1 MKKWSLGYAILKQ
14 VVRFAFWISHKRIT
28 IIGKQHLNKNH
39 PLIFAPNHQNAL
51 MDPLAVLCTT
61 PMQPVWLA
69 RADIFKMKLV
79 RPILRFLKI
88 MPVYRIRDGK
98 ENLGENEKIFSQ
110 AIEVLEHKKQLGLFP
125 EAAHSGKRQML
136 PHKKAVPR
144 IAFLAESENNFK
156 LQLQIIPVGIYYSH
170 YWHFN
175 RELLVNYGAPIN
187 LKDYKTQYETN
198 ALLATKQLREEL
210 NKRVEQ
216 LTINIKSKAHYENYE
231 WLRELLGG
239 GYAQKQLSKKPTA
252 KERFLSDQQLVGLLE
267 IHEAK
272 HPEMWI
278 NIHQQIDE
286 IRATLDS
293 NSFPIDLLEKQTN
306 GINIILQ
313 GLLGIVLLPLI
324 FVGLIFH
331 IIPFIIPRHFIQKN
345 IKDPAFY
352 STFHFVSG
360 LILYSISSLIIT
372 ILSLYLFNSLLI
384 ALLILIGFLLGGK
397 LSFLSFAWIKML
409 IAQIRCFFCSKKHLQ
424 ELNDLKHKKELLKE
438 QMIKIV
444 NF

>member
-144 IAFLAESENNFK
+144 IAFLAESKNNFK
-156 LQLQIIPVGIYYSH
+156 LQLQITPVGIYYSH

-175 RELLVNYGAPIN
+175 RELLVNYGSPIN

-210 NKRVEQ
+210 NNRVEQ

-278 NIHQQIDE
+278 DIHQQIDE
-286 IRATLDS
+286 IRTTLDS

-313 GLLGIVLLPLI
+313 SLLGIVLLPLI

-331 IIPFIIPRHFIQKN
+331 IIPFSIPRHFIQKN

-372 ILSLYLFNSLLI
+372 VLSLYLFNSLLI

-397 LSFLSFAWIKML
+397 LSFLSFSWVKML
-409 IAQIRCFFCSKKHLQ
+409 MAQIRWFIFSKRHLQ
-424 ELNDLKHKKELLKE
+424 ELNDLKYKKEILKE

-444 NF
+444 NS

>member
-144 IAFLAESENNFK
+144 IAFLAESKNNFK

-198 ALLATKQLREEL
+198 ALLATKQLRVEL

-231 WLRELLGG
+231 WLRELLVG

-286 IRATLDS
+286 IRTTLDS
-293 NSFPIDLLEKQTN
+293 NSFPIDLLEKQTH

-313 GLLGIVLLPLI
+313 SLLGIVLLPLI

-331 IIPFIIPRHFIQKN
+331 IIPFSIPRHFIQKN

-397 LSFLSFAWIKML
+397 LSFLSFAWVKML
-409 IAQIRCFFCSKKHLQ
+409 MAQIRWFIFSKKHLQ
-424 ELNDLKHKKELLKE
+424 ELNDLKHKKEILKE

>member
-144 IAFLAESENNFK
+144 IAFLAESKNNFK

-210 NKRVEQ
+210 NNRVEQ

-278 NIHQQIDE
+278 DIHQQIDE
-286 IRATLDS
+286 IRTTLDS

-313 GLLGIVLLPLI
+313 SLLGIVLLPLI

-331 IIPFIIPRHFIQKN
+331 IIPFSIPRHFIQKN

-372 ILSLYLFNSLLI
+372 VLSLYLFNSLLI

-397 LSFLSFAWIKML
+397 LSFLSFSWVKML
-409 IAQIRCFFCSKKHLQ
+409 MAQIRWFIFSKRHLQ
-424 ELNDLKHKKELLKE
+424 ELNDLKYKKEILKE

-444 NF
+444 NS

>member
-144 IAFLAESENNFK
+144 IAFLAESKNNFK

-278 NIHQQIDE
+278 DIHQQIDE
-286 IRATLDS
+286 IRTTLDS

-313 GLLGIVLLPLI
+313 SLLGIVLLPLI

-331 IIPFIIPRHFIQKN
+331 IIPFSIPRHFIQKN

-372 ILSLYLFNSLLI
+372 VLSLYLFNSLLI

-397 LSFLSFAWIKML
+397 LSFLSFAWVKML
-409 IAQIRCFFCSKKHLQ
+409 MAQIRWFIFSKKHLQ
-424 ELNDLKHKKELLKE
+424 ELNDLKYKKEILKE

>member
-144 IAFLAESENNFK
+144 IAFLAESKNKFK

-175 RELLVNYGAPIN
+175 RELLVNYGSPIN

-216 LTINIKSKAHYENYE
+216 LTINIKSKTHYENYE
-231 WLRELLGG
+231 WLRELLGR

-252 KERFLSDQQLVGLLE
+252 EERFLSDQQLVGLLE

-331 IIPFIIPRHFIQKN
+331 IIPFSIPRHFIQKN

-384 ALLILIGFLLGGK
+384 TLLILIGFLLGGK
-397 LSFLSFAWIKML
+397 LSFLSFASVKML
-409 IAQIRCFFCSKKHLQ
+409 MAQIRWFFFSKKHPQ
-424 ELNDLKHKKELLKE
+424 ELNDLKHKKEILKE

>member
-28 IIGKQHLNKNH
+28 IIGKQHLSKSH

-79 RPILRFLKI
+79 RPILHFLKI

-110 AIEVLEHKKQLGLFP
+110 AIDVLEHKKQLGLFP

-144 IAFLAESENNFK
+144 IAFLAESKNNFK

-175 RELLVNYGAPIN
+175 RELLVNYGSPIN
-187 LKDYKTQYETN
+187 LKDYKKQYETN
-198 ALLATKQLREEL
+198 PLLATKQLREEL
-210 NKRVEQ
+210 SKRVKQ

-231 WLRELLGG
+231 WLRELLGRE
-239 GYAQKQLSKKPTA
+239 YAQKQLSKEPTA
-252 KERFLSDQQLVGLLE
+252 KERFMSDQQLIGLLE
-267 IHEAK
+267 THEAE
-272 HPEMWI
+272 HPEMWMD
-278 NIHQQIDE
+278 IHRQIDE

-293 NSFPIDLLEKQTN
+293 KSFPVDLLEKQTK

-313 GLLGIVLLPLI
+313 SLLGIILTPLI

-331 IIPFIIPRHFIQKN
+331 IIPFSIPRHFIQKN

-372 ILSLYLFNSLLI
+372 VLSLYLFNSLPI
-384 ALLILIGFLLGGK
+384 ALLILISFLLGGK
-397 LSFLSFAWIKML
+397 LSFLSFAWGKILM
-409 IAQIRCFFCSKKHLQ
+409 AQIQWFIFSKKHPQ
-424 ELNDLKHKKELLKE
+424 ELNDLKHKKETLKE
-438 QMIKIV
+438 QMIRIV

>member
-28 IIGKQHLNKNH
+28 IIGKQHLSKSH

-79 RPILRFLKI
+79 RPILHFLKI

-110 AIEVLEHKKQLGLFP
+110 AIDVLEHKKQLGLFP

-144 IAFLAESENNFK
+144 IAFLAESKNNFK

-175 RELLVNYGAPIN
+175 RELLVNYGSPIN
-187 LKDYKTQYETN
+187 LKDYKKQYETN
-198 ALLATKQLREEL
+198 PLLATKQLREEL
-210 NKRVEQ
+210 SKRVEQ
-216 LTINIKSKAHYENYE
+216 LTINIKSKTHYENYE
-231 WLRELLGG
+231 WLRELLGRE
-239 GYAQKQLSKKPTA
+239 YAQKQLSKEPTA
-252 KERFLSDQQLVGLLE
+252 KERFMSDQQLIGLLE
-267 IHEAK
+267 THEAE
-272 HPEMWI
+272 HPEMWMD
-278 NIHQQIDE
+278 IHRQIDE

-293 NSFPIDLLEKQTN
+293 KSFPVDLLEKQTK
-306 GINIILQ
+306 GINTILQ
-313 GLLGIVLLPLI
+313 SLLGIILTPLI

-331 IIPFIIPRHFIQKN
+331 IIPFSIPRHFIQKN

-372 ILSLYLFNSLLI
+372 VLSLYLFNSLPI
-384 ALLILIGFLLGGK
+384 ALLILISFLLGGK
-397 LSFLSFAWIKML
+397 LSFLSFAWGKILMAR
-409 IAQIRCFFCSKKHLQ
+409 IQWFIFSKKHPQ
-424 ELNDLKHKKELLKE
+424 ELNDLKHKKEILKE

>member
-144 IAFLAESENNFK
+144 IAFLAESKNNFK

-293 NSFPIDLLEKQTN
+293 NSFSIDLLEKQTN

-313 GLLGIVLLPLI
+313 SLLGIVLLPLI

-331 IIPFIIPRHFIQKN
+331 IIPFSIPRHFIQKN

-372 ILSLYLFNSLLI
+372 VLSLYLFNSLLI

-397 LSFLSFAWIKML
+397 LSFLSFSWVKML
-409 IAQIRCFFCSKKHLQ
+409 MAQIRWFIFSKKHLQ
-424 ELNDLKHKKELLKE
+424 ELNDLKYKKEILKE

>member
-28 IIGKQHLNKNH
+28 IIGKQHLSKNH

-69 RADIFKMKLV
+69 RADIFKMKFV

-98 ENLGENEKIFSQ
+98 EKLGENERIFDQ
-110 AIEVLEHKKQLGLFP
+110 AIEVLEHGKQLGLFP

-144 IAFLAESENNFK
+144 IAFLAESKNKFK
-156 LQLQIIPVGIYYSH
+156 LGLQIIPVGIYYSH

-187 LKDYKTQYETN
+187 LKDYKKQYETN
-198 ALLATKQLREEL
+198 PFIATQQLREEIS
-210 NKRVEQ
+210 KRVEQ
-216 LTINIKSKAHYENYE
+216 LTINIKSKTHYENYE
-231 WLRELLGG
+231 WLIKLLGRA
-239 GYAQKQLSKKPTA
+239 YAQRQLSKKPTA
-252 KERFLSDQQLVGLLE
+252 KECFLCDQQLVVLLE
-267 IHEAK
+267 AHEAK
-272 HPEMWI
+272 HPEMWLD
-278 NIHQQIDE
+278 IHRQIDE
-286 IRATLDS
+286 IRAKLGS
-293 NSFPIDLLEKQTN
+293 KSFPVDLLQKQTK

-313 GLLGIVLLPLI
+313 SLLGIILTPLI

-331 IIPFIIPRHFIQKN
+331 VIPFSIPRHFVQKN

-360 LILYSISSLIIT
+360 LILYSISTLIIT
-372 ILSLYLFNSLLI
+372 VISLYLFQSLLI
-384 ALLILIGFLLGGK
+384 VLFILIGFLIGGK
-397 LSFLSFAWIKML
+397 IAFLSLAWLKNLAI
-409 IAQIRCFFCSKKHLQ
+409 QTQWFFFTKKHPA
-424 ELNDLKHKKELLKE
+424 EINDLRSKEKLIRE
-438 QMIKIV
+438 QIIKIV
-444 NF
+444 RS